1 MAREEFDREL
11 SNLESDLVVM
21 AGMVEDALLR
31 SLKALKERDL
41 DQSQRVIELDDR
53 IDGREVKIELACVD
67 LIRKE
72 APIASDLRRIIT
84 ILQISSELER
94 MGDYAEGIAKIN
106 LMMGSEPLLKEL
118 IDIPKMGDLS
128 VKMLK
133 TSINVFMERN
143 SEKARLIA
151 STIHELDNKVDKLHS
166 LVVRELVNIV
176 KKDSKTAES
185 AIYLMWVSHNV
196 ERTADR
202 ATNILERA
210 YYQVTGESFHGSVE
224 LQKHANLDN
233 V

>member
-41 DQSQRVIELDDR
+41 EQSQRVIELDDR

-106 LMMGSEPLLKEL
+106 LMMGS
-118 IDIPKMGDLS
+118 
-128 VKMLK
+128 
-133 TSINVFMERN
+133 
-143 SEKARLIA
+143 
-151 STIHELDNKVDKLHS
+151 
-166 LVVRELVNIV
+166 
-176 KKDSKTAES
+176 
-185 AIYLMWVSHNV
+185 
-196 ERTADR
+196 
-202 ATNILERA
+202 
-210 YYQVTGESFHGSVE
+210 
-224 LQKHANLDN
+224 
-233 V
+233 